1 MQISWKKAA
10 GFILAIVL
18 GGGLVM
24 LFTPSPM
31 VVDIATIDWGP
42 MQVSVDEQG
51 ETRSHDRFV
60 VSAPVAGRLL
70 RIELHDGDTVR
81 EGQLLARLAP
91 VPLSTRE
98 RDELS
103 ARTASA
109 QATQREAEQRVRRA
123 EADLAQVQREHAR
136 VRKLVKDGFMSP
148 QSVEQS
154 RNAEISAASE
164 LEAARFRARAAAA
177 DVRAAQ
183 AGLAAAR
190 VTGGLVEIRAPM
202 AGSILRIPDASER
215 VVAAGAPIMTVGDL
229 RGLEVV
235 LEVLSSEAVKVAPG
249 MPVQLDGWGGARSL
263 RAKVRRIEPF
273 AVTKISALGVEEK
286 RANVIV
292 DFVDPPD
299 GIGDGY
305 RVTARI
311 ITWQADR
318 VLKVPA
324 SALFRCANAW
334 CVFVVDDGRARR
346 SLVEIGQRGP
356 QEAEVKG
363 GLVPGQQVIRYPSN
377 NLSDGTRVKAR

>member
-1 MQISWKKAA
+1 
-10 GFILAIVL
+10 
-18 GGGLVM
+18 
-24 LFTPSPM
+24 
-31 VVDIATIDWGP
+31 
-42 MQVSVDEQG
+42 
-51 ETRSHDRFV
+51 
-60 VSAPVAGRLL
+60 
-70 RIELHDGDTVR
+70 
-81 EGQLLARLAP
+81 
-91 VPLSTRE
+91 
-98 RDELS
+98 
-103 ARTASA
+103 
-109 QATQREAEQRVRRA
+109 
-123 EADLAQVQREHAR
+123 
-136 VRKLVKDGFMSP
+136 MSP

-273 AVTKISALGVEEK
+273 AVTKISVLGVEEK

-318 VLKVPA
+318 VLNVPA

-363 GLVPGQQVIRYPSN
+363 GLVPGQRVIRYPSN